1 MKKVGI
7 LTFHYAENKNFGAI
21 LQSYA
26 MVTLLKK
33 LNCSAK
39 LIDYKFRDYSFLTKL
54 KSNITG
60 SKFYQFKNTFL
71 DCTEPISEDKLK
83 ELNAKF
89 DAFVVGSDQVWRMK
103 WLKNKVKHYFFDF
116 VDTNKLKISYAASF
130 GVDFWE
136 GKEPLTSEVKELIK
150 KFDSISVREE
160 SGIDICRET
169 FDVGGVVNVLDPTL
183 MLNREDYETII
194 NKTKNLKY
202 EVKEKY
208 IASMILDESDYI
220 TKTIDSIG
228 KNLNLRVEK
237 IKGKTINILGKKITF
252 YNKVGEWL
260 NYLKNAELVVTD
272 SFHCAVFSIIFNKK
286 FIVIAN
292 PERGVARL
300 ENLLTKVGLKN
311 RFFTDLEILKNSKIL
326 REEIDYFLVENK
338 LEKDRKKSMDFL
350 KKALSNEKGKYE

>member
-1 MKKVGI
+1 
-7 LTFHYAENKNFGAI
+7 
-21 LQSYA
+21 
-26 MVTLLKK
+26 
-33 LNCSAK
+33 
-39 LIDYKFRDYSFLTKL
+39 
-54 KSNITG
+54 
-60 SKFYQFKNTFL
+60 
-71 DCTEPISEDKLK
+71 
-83 ELNAKF
+83 
-89 DAFVVGSDQVWRMK
+89 
-103 WLKNKVKHYFFDF
+103 
-116 VDTNKLKISYAASF
+116 
-130 GVDFWE
+130 
-136 GKEPLTSEVKELIK
+136 
-150 KFDSISVREE
+150 
-160 SGIDICRET
+160 
-169 FDVGGVVNVLDPTL
+169 
-183 MLNREDYETII
+183 MLNREDYEAII

-208 IASMILDESDYI
+208 IASMILDESSCI

-228 KNLNLRVEK
+228 ENLNLRVEK
-237 IKGKTINILGKKITF
+237 IKGETINILGKKITF

-311 RFFTDLEILKNSKIL
+311 RFFTDLEILKNNKIL

-350 KKALSNEKGKYE
+350 KKALSNEKEKYE

>member
-83 ELNAKF
+83 ELNEKF

-150 KFDSISVREE
+150 KGE
-160 SGIDICRET
+160 
-169 FDVGGVVNVLDPTL
+169 
-183 MLNREDYETII
+183 
-194 NKTKNLKY
+194 
-202 EVKEKY
+202 
-208 IASMILDESDYI
+208 
-220 TKTIDSIG
+220 
-228 KNLNLRVEK
+228 NLNLRVEK